1 MAAHTVYE
9 GETVMDVFYLLTGV
23 GMRGEFRDDHVPKVK
38 ESHCLDHCTRYL
50 SSFGFCK
57 MLRAD

>member
-1 MAAHTVYE
+1 
-9 GETVMDVFYLLTGV
+9 MDVFYLLTGV